1 MTLLLLL
8 FDKTFTPIS
17 LCLTSQLVLVSPT
30 GEQYDSL
37 LRHLRERID
46 EGCGETIYVVGM
58 GSGEGDLLLCTLW
71 LKVHLHMKIQS
82 TSTHPPDGDGKLR

>member
-1 MTLLLLL
+1 MLTTSCGSDLLYVHSQ
-8 FDKTFTPIS
+8 KT
-17 LCLTSQLVLVSPT
+17 CLTVFAPSDLCKSSAVISFTVSTFQLVLVSPT

-58 GSGEGDLLLCTLW
+58 GSG
-71 LKVHLHMKIQS
+71 KS
-82 TSTHPPDGDGKLR
+82 